1 MKRSYISAH
10 DYAIE
15 QCRKEKLDYK
25 RVKKLAEKLLKRY
38 AEGQEGWNHGG
49 TLTPEEIRKEKQ
61 SIRRRYIEIIL
72 GIKEYT
78 EEEIGDFIWDVVS
91 SAWFREKA
99 DATLDKIEYTLDGHV
114 TRKEYNPQE
123 DYQLQGIQV
132 KHFLRKAY
140 LNGKNRIKSE
150 EDIWKEMSIS
160 RATLKRRKP
169 DAIVLFGL
177 LMWKYTVKRELEDI
191 ANGVVEEP
199 DYDLEA
205 LLEQGD
211 MLLV

>member
-15 QCRKEKLDYK
+15 QCRKEKLNYK

-38 AEGQEGWNHGG
+38 AEGQEDWNHGVEHS
-49 TLTPEEIRKEKQ
+49 PEKIREEKQ

-78 EEEIGDFIWDVVS
+78 EEEIADFIWDVVS

-99 DATLDKIEYTLDGHV
+99 DAILDKIEYTIDGRV
-114 TRKEYNPQE
+114 TRKEYDPE
-123 DYQLQGIQV
+123 KDYQLQGIQI
-132 KHFLRKAY
+132 KCFLRKAY
-140 LNGKNRIKSE
+140 LNGKNRIKKE

-160 RATLKRRKP
+160 RSTLKRRKP

-177 LMWKYTVKRELEDI
+177 LMWKYTVKRELDDI
-191 ANGVVEEP
+191 ERGVVEAP
-199 DYDLEA
+199 DYNLKA

-211 MLLV
+211 LLLI